1 VLHSGSLPTGVMEV
15 KDHYSDPDVVDD
27 FDRDQYAGLSDDE
40 ILRVKRAR
48 DQWELQQIRKRLDE
62 NKRDE
67 RNGA

>member
-1 VLHSGSLPTGVMEV
+1 MEV

-27 FDRDQYAGLSDDE
+27 FDRDRYEGLGDAE

-67 RNGA
+67 RDGA